1 MNHRRSTA
9 AHADDQGVR
18 AYMTAR
24 QLGRSVEQALHARD
38 LAYADAM
45 RVAA

>member
-24 QLGRSVEQALHARD
+24 QLGQSPERAMRAYS

-45 RVAA
+45 RG

>member
-24 QLGRSVEQALHARD
+24 QLGHSIEQALHARD

-45 RVAA
+45 RG